1 MKNLSITPAF
11 YPKKMSLPARHVLSS
26 RLYDIHSRIFDGVEK
41 EQFIRY
47 VIEPA
52 TRTTKIYVIQNSAL
66 EDVGYLT
73 FQKFEAKVDG
83 RSRFIYRTEVGMLPA
98 YRGNNTAIKILPW
111 EITKA
116 YIKSGFRKSYFLAT
130 PIHPNPYCVIYNHGL
145 SVYPHPNRETPSS
158 ILSLMDQLSDALEID
173 RVGVHS
179 RFEKKVGWIVR
190 EDPAKRAQ
198 ISSRSDIAS
207 RFYLSQNPAYFK
219 GNGMMLLV
227 PIHLGQGI
235 ALLYGLV
242 RRSLRR
248 ERGASVEAKIG
259 GVAGNR
265 WVKGTSTLAH
275 PGS

>member
-1 MKNLSITPAF
+1 MTLAARTELSN
-11 YPKKMSLPARHVLSS
+11 
-26 RLYDIHSRIFDGVEK
+26 RLYAIHSKIFDGVDK

-66 EDVGYLT
+66 DDVGYLT

-83 RSRFIYRTEVGMLPA
+83 RRRFIYRTEVGMLPA

-145 SVYPHPNRETPSS
+145 SVYPNPDRETPAP
-158 ILSLMDQLSDALEID
+158 IISLMDQLSDALQID

-190 EDPAKRAQ
+190 ENPGKRAQ
-198 ISSRSDIAS
+198 IAS
-207 RFYLSQNPAYFK
+207 RTDAASQFYLSQNPEYFK
-219 GNGMMLLV
+219 GHGMMMLV
-227 PIHLGQGI
+227 PVHPGQGG
-235 ALLYGLV
+235 ALLFGLI

-248 ERGASVEAKIG
+248 KRRRAGESNVSFAATRVSV
-259 GVAGNR
+259 
-265 WVKGTSTLAH
+265 
-275 PGS
+275 